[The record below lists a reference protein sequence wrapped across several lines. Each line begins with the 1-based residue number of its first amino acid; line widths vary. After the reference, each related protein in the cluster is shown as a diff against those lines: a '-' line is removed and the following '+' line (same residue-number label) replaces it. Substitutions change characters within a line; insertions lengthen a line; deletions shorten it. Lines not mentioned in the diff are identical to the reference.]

1 MVRRP
6 CLLLL
11 FVFFSA
17 FDCLAQLQDQVPILE
32 GFVTRVASLT
42 DFDVNGYH
50 VVLNKKTPVLS
61 EIHEHQWQTATAAP
75 NLGQAVTI
83 TGEIKKKQLQLLAEN
98 VVFHSPDLSTRSG
111 IALVDR
117 VLVPAQSGNTP
128 TRILLRADG
137 YVILIQPKAKTTFQP
152 PLKSVTDI
160 TEGIWIQYHGKP
172 QSDGILLADSADF
185 IPNAISDKEA
195 KLLDKNDY
203 DPAAVDPKAKQN
215 VAREIFLGTDPKKIP
230 PYSDPAMQAR
240 INRIGTSLIPAFQRS
255 LPDDDLRKILFKFQL
270 IDNHKW
276 KDALTLPSGVI
287 LIPHQLVDKLQNDSQ
302 IATVLADN
310 IAAALEKQSYRMQ
323 PARENLTGTSLVG
336 DAAGIFVPG
345 LSLVTGI
352 ATYSAEKKIETDLVN
367 QSGRVS
373 LGLLHDAGYDIHQ
386 APIAWWIL
394 AKGSANG
401 LPGTSMPPRSA
412 NLYLSLSSTWRSYS
426 DLPFSPATNVQT
438 KQSTEPSPS
447 VPNPAKTQ

>member
-17 FDCLAQLQDQVPILE
+17 SAAPAQQQDEVPILE
-32 GFVTRVASLT
+32 GFVTRVVSLN
-42 DFDVNGYH
+42 DFDVNGYR
-50 VVLNKKTPVLS
+50 VVFNKDTAVFS
-61 EIHEHQWQTATAAP
+61 QVNDREWQTATAAP
-75 NLGQAVTI
+75 NLGQAATV
-83 TGEIKKKQLQLLAEN
+83 TGEVNRKKQLLPAQKI
-98 VVFHSPDLSTRSG
+98 VFHTPDLSTRSG

-117 VLVPAQSGNTP
+117 ILVPAQSGDSP
-128 TRILLRADG
+128 SRVLVRADG
-137 YVILIQPKAKTTFQP
+137 YVILIQPTAKTTFQP
-152 PLKSVTDI
+152 PLKSATDI

-172 QSDGILLADSADF
+172 QSDGILLADSANF
-185 IPNAISDKEA
+185 LPNTVSDKEA

-215 VAREIFLGTDPKKIP
+215 VAREIFLGIDPKQIP

-240 INRIGTSLIPAFQRS
+240 INRIGNSLIPAFQRS
-255 LPDDDLRKILFKFQL
+255 LPDDDLRKIIFKFQL

-287 LIPHQLVDKLQNDSQ
+287 LIPHQVIDKLQNDSQ
-302 IATVLADN
+302 IATLLADN
-310 IAAALEKQSYRMQ
+310 IAAALEKQSYRLR
-323 PARENLTGTSLVG
+323 PARENLTGTGLAG
-336 DAAGIFVPG
+336 DAAGLFLPG

-373 LGLLHDAGYDIHQ
+373 LGLLHDAGYDINQ

-394 AKGSANG
+394 AKGSANDLSG
-401 LPGTSMPPRSA
+401 SSMPPRSA
-412 NLYLSLSSTWRSYS
+412 NLFLSISSTWRSYS
-426 DLPFSPATNVQT
+426 DHPSTTSGTLQAKPPAE
-438 KQSTEPSPS
+438 QSRTTA
-447 VPNPAKTQ
+447 NPTKTQ